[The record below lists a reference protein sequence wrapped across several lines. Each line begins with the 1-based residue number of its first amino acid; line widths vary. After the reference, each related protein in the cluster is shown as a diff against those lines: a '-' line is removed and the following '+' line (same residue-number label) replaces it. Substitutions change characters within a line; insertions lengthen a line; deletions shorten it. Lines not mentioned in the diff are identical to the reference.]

1 MEKENNINKEYCDSL
16 ELPKV
21 LAMLSAE
28 CTGER
33 ARRAA
38 MQITPS
44 ADLFTVK
51 REVGK
56 ASAALDMSIRCGT
69 PIFYGLDGVGQA
81 LKHCGSGA
89 VLSLAELIAIRK
101 LLTQINTLADWYEK
115 ADNKRPELEY
125 LFESLFPNKYLEQKL
140 DVSIIDEN
148 ELADEASSELASIR
162 RKITACGPLSVL
174 P

>member
-1 MEKENNINKEYCDSL
+1 MEKENNINMNTVILSS
-16 ELPKV
+16 LPKV

-89 VLSLAELIAIRK
+89 VLA
-101 LLTQINTLADWYEK
+101 
-115 ADNKRPELEY
+115 
-125 LFESLFPNKYLEQKL
+125 
-140 DVSIIDEN
+140 
-148 ELADEASSELASIR
+148 
-162 RKITACGPLSVL
+162 G
-174 P
+174 